1 MILELEIQPDENID
15 ENQCGNEDMTF
26 VLQDID
32 VTASDNRRIALNVM
46 QEKENLWIPWP
57 LISLKSKTKEL
68 QAFLPEQKQ
77 LNLYPECHIRI
88 LAEQSKKC
96 Q

>member
-1 MILELEIQPDENID
+1 MILEIQPDKNID

-32 VTASDNRRIALNVM
+32 VTASDHRRITLNVI
-46 QEKENLWIPWP
+46 QEKENPWIPWP

-77 LNLYPECHIRI
+77 RNVTHVSL
-88 LAEQSKKC
+88 QSYFKSDSNT
-96 Q
+96 QLI

>member
-1 MILELEIQPDENID
+1 MILEIQPDKNID

-32 VTASDNRRIALNVM
+32 VTASDNRRITLNVI
-46 QEKENLWIPWP
+46 QEKENPWIPWP

-77 LNLYPECHIRI
+77 CYLSPECHIRF
-88 LAEQSKKC
+88 LTELFKK
-96 Q
+96 